1 MHLLASALA
10 RHHIPHLFMCS
21 HAPARQSGWPT
32 GTSCKQAAAAAA
44 GRMGANVIS
53 NYNTRQ
59 PGPAAAAPSRWPVL
73 SRGREVGSGAS
84 RHAPASHA
92 KWNSLLPVLCIACS
106 QHKPPPLPVPHLL
119 PMLLG
124 LGCIVAC
131 RIHPLLH
138 QGVLD
143 LRLGRQQLRNRHREQ
158 EGGRMKKGSM
168 SVNVCWVVCVAHSAA
183 ATAAAVACFPRIRP
197 SRPCA
202 TSPPPH
208 PAAAAPVPPARPP

>member
-1 MHLLASALA
+1 MISRGAQQSPATWLLVQSPCIHAGGTPLVHLLASALA
-10 RHHIPHLFMCS
+10 RHHIPHLFLCS
-21 HAPARQSGWPT
+21 HAPARQSGWPS

-44 GRMGANVIS
+44 AGRMGAKVIG

-73 SRGREVGSGAS
+73 SRGREDGAGAS
-84 RHAPASHA
+84 RPHIQS
-92 KWNSLLPVLCIACS
+92 SIACS

-124 LGCIVAC
+124 LGCVVAC
-131 RIHPLLH
+131 RVHPLLH

-158 EGGRMKKGSM
+158 EGGRMTKGSM
-168 SVNVCWVVCVAHSAA
+168 SVNVCWVV
-183 ATAAAVACFPRIRP
+183 
-197 SRPCA
+197 
-202 TSPPPH
+202 
-208 PAAAAPVPPARPP
+208 